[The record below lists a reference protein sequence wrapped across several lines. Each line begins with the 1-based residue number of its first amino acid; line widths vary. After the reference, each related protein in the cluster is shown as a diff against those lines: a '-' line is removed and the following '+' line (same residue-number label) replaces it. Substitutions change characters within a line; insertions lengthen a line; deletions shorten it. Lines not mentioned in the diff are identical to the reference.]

1 MRLSIHLTS
10 LLTITTFLLAMAATG
25 CKSSKSTTSTSG
37 ITQLDSPQSMRQN
50 FEQTLASY
58 GAWNTLKASGKITIG
73 GEKSFTSSMQMT
85 MVRNQEIAISLRPM
99 LGIEMGKIYITSDS
113 IFIINKI
120 DNYYI
125 AESLKLITGGV
136 PLTVSDMQS
145 IFLSR
150 IFELGNDTITADAP
164 TLESLTQL
172 SDNTMNVEFNP
183 TIGLGYI
190 FRIDTQMRLQQL
202 DVAFAGIDAG
212 LNVTYTNHNDVA
224 PYGQTANDL
233 ILTTHIGDDDLWLEL
248 HYNSIEWE
256 REVKS
261 GIKISSNLKRI
272 AGTDFLKATITD

>member
-1 MRLSIHLTS
+1 MRLNSHLTS
-10 LLTITTFLLAMAATG
+10 LLTITALLLVIAATG
-25 CKSSKSTTSTSG
+25 CKSSKSTTSTTG
-37 ITQLDSPQSMRQN
+37 ITRLDSQQSMRQN
-50 FEQTLASY
+50 FEETLASY
-58 GAWNTLKASGKITIG
+58 GIWNTLKTSGKITIG
-73 GEKSFTSSMQMT
+73 GQKSFTSSMQMT

-99 LGIEMGKIYITSDS
+99 LGIEMGKIYITNDS

-164 TLESLTQL
+164 TLESLSQL
-172 SDNTMNVEFNP
+172 SDNTMSVEFCP
-183 TIGLGYI
+183 AICLGYI
-190 FRIDTQMRLQQL
+190 FRIDTQLRLQQL
-202 DVAFAGIDAG
+202 DVAFTGIDAG
-212 LNVTYTNHNDVA
+212 LNVTYSNHNNIA
-224 PYGQTANDL
+224 PYGQTANDVL
-233 ILTTHIGDDDLWLEL
+233 LTTHIGDDDLWLEL

-261 GIKISSNLKRI
+261 GVKISSKLKRI
-272 AGTDFLKATITD
+272 PGTDFLKATITD